1 METKFFPIKT
11 NTACQL
17 KWAWSTLYLNSGTT
31 RSCHRTG
38 QSELTADNFFD
49 FHNTPLKLS
58 DRAQMLKG
66 EWPESSCQYCK
77 QIEHRG
83 GISDRMRM
91 LSIPDLSP
99 PELYDDPT
107 AVNIDPTIVE
117 VYFNNTCNLGCI
129 YCGSYLSSYI
139 EAEDRKFGD
148 FSKGGINIE
157 IKPGN
162 FKDLVP
168 YFWQWFDQGFKK
180 IKRLHVLGGEPFYQK
195 EFDILIEKI
204 LENPNLD
211 CELNIVTNLMM
222 PKERLLRYIEKFRA
236 MLVQRSIK
244 RIDITCSID
253 CWGAEQE
260 YVRWGLKLD
269 QWEQN
274 FQILLEKKWL
284 TLNINQTISPLG
296 IKTMPELIEKL
307 KQWRKIHPVG
317 HYFSGVW
324 PGPDFMKLNVVCN
337 DVFKD
342 DIEKIMDSMPVETDE
357 DLLAKQYMEGIL
369 AETAEKQTNFDLFKD
384 LIIFLD
390 EKDRRR
396 NTSWRNI
403 FPWLHEIEKNVV

>member
-1 METKFFPIKT
+1 
-11 NTACQL
+11 
-17 KWAWSTLYLNSGTT
+17 
-31 RSCHRTG
+31 
-38 QSELTADNFFD
+38 
-49 FHNTPLKLS
+49 
-58 DRAQMLKG
+58 MLKG